1 MLNQGDIITE
11 FMARNSA
18 NTSVGFYTDQVV
30 GRWADQAHKWAAGYK
45 KWPFTEGR
53 YSTTFASLVAHRE
66 DGYLTGEYPEGWK
79 TDSIRMMRIGSYE
92 VGKREFYKFT
102 KFLEDY
108 PGNDDRIFSD
118 YMRVYYV
125 NPSIDVSG
133 TVTLWGQ
140 YTPETLDTTLPAA
153 VTVFSGEEEGNEAI
167 VEMMMSYARKREKKL
182 AESLAHVKESQ
193 RILDEIWERI
203 KAEQYNYQVP
213 PDDGIFERF
222 DVLDGGFG
230 EFNRNQF

>member
-1 MLNQGDIITE
+1 MLTQGEIITE
-11 FMARNSA
+11 FLVRNQ
-18 NTSVGFYTDQVV
+18 TSTLVAFYTDAILNN
-30 GRWADQAHKWAAGYK
+30 WSNQAHKWAAGYH

-53 YSTTFASLVAHRE
+53 ASTTFASLVTGE
-66 DGYLTGEYPEGWK
+66 DGYLIGVYPEGWK
-79 TDSIRMMRIGSYE
+79 SDSIRLMKIGGKE

-108 PGNDDRIFSD
+108 PSDNERIFSD

-125 NPSIDVSG
+125 NPNIDLSG

-140 YTPETLDTTLPAA
+140 YTPLTLDWTATNE

-182 AESLAHVKESQ
+182 NEATGHLQEAQ
-193 RILDEIWERI
+193 RILDGIWERI
-203 KAEQYNYQVP
+203 QAEQYAYQLP
-213 PDDGIFERF
+213 PGEGMFKSF
-222 DVLDGGFG
+222 DVLKGG
-230 EFNRNQF
+230 ENNTDQF

>member
-1 MLNQGDIITE
+1 MLTQSDIVTE
-11 FMARNSA
+11 FMVRNSA
-18 NTSVGFYTDQVV
+18 NTSVGFYTDTVLSS
-30 GRWADQAHKWAAGYK
+30 WSDQAHKWAAGYK

-53 YSTTFASLVAHRE
+53 VSTTFASLVAGE
-66 DGYLTGEYPEGWK
+66 DGYLIGDYPEGWK
-79 TDSIRMMRIGSYE
+79 TDSIRMMRIGGFE

-102 KFLEDY
+102 KFLEDHSTNT
-108 PGNDDRIFSD
+108 GRIFSD

-125 NPSIDVSG
+125 NPNINVSG

-140 YTPETLDTTLPAA
+140 YTPPTIDLTVANE
-153 VTVFSGEEEGNEAI
+153 VTVFTGEEEGNEAI

-182 AESLAHVKESQ
+182 AESLAHVKEAQ

-222 DVLDGGFG
+222 DVLEGGFG